1 MPMSRRLS
9 LGRWL
14 DIPVFLDS
22 SWFVILALVAW
33 TLATGY
39 FPLRLPGVGQTTYWG
54 MGVAA
59 AVLLFCCVLLH
70 ELGHAVV
77 AKAYGIPVSRVTLFI
92 FGGVA
97 HIAREPRRPWVEL
110 VVALAGPLV
119 SIVIAA
125 GCFWAATALP
135 PEIGRIGPI
144 IVRYLAVVNT
154 AIVVF
159 NLLPGFPL
167 DGGRLLRA
175 ALWAWSGD
183 LRRATRIAGMLGHGL
198 GVALMGLG
206 LLSLLRGQWINGVWY
221 VLLGMFLRNAA
232 RVSVGEAVG

>member
-1 MPMSRRLS
+1 
-9 LGRWL
+9 
-14 DIPVFLDS
+14 
-22 SWFVILALVAW
+22 
-33 TLATGY
+33 
-39 FPLRLPGVGQTTYWG
+39 
-54 MGVAA
+54 
-59 AVLLFCCVLLH
+59 
-70 ELGHAVV
+70 VV

-97 HIAREPRRPWVEL
+97 HIAQEPRRPLVEL

-119 SIVIAA
+119 SVVIAA
-125 GCFWAATALP
+125 GCFWAAGALTP
-135 PEIGRIGPI
+135 SDAGLIGLVIL
-144 IVRYLAVVNT
+144 RYLAVVNT

-183 LRRATRIAGMLGHGL
+183 LRRATRIAGALGHGL

-206 LLSLLRGQWINGVWY
+206 LMSLLRGHWINGVWY

-232 RVSVGEAVG
+232 RVSSEEAVG